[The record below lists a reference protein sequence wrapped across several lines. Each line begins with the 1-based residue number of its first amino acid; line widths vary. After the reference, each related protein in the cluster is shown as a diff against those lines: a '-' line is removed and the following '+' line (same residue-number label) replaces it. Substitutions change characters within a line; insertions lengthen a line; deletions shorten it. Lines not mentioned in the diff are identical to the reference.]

1 LPGENFLTNWTDVL
15 KNFLRKISLILAIF
29 LCSKTASAQVIDSR
43 FYRWTIYEMQEDELS
58 DKQCYIVA
66 NPIKSESDQ
75 PNRQKPY
82 IMITRYQRQRLEEV
96 SVYGGYEYKISS
108 KIFVMIDDAQF
119 RFPSKRD
126 IAWAKSKEEDIEAI
140 QRMLEAKKI
149 LVRSDSA
156 IGTFAV
162 DEYST
167 QGIAKAYA
175 RMREI
180 CK

>member
-1 LPGENFLTNWTDVL
+1 MKKFSAV
-15 KNFLRKISLILAIF
+15 FFILFFVADF
-29 LCSKTASAQVIDSR
+29 AAAQVVDSR
-43 FYRWTIYEMQEDELS
+43 FYRWTIYEMQEDELQ

-66 NPIKSESDQ
+66 NPIKTESDQ

-82 IMITRYQRQRLEEV
+82 LMITRFQRQRNEEV
-96 SVYGGYEYKISS
+96 SIFGGYEYKGNS

-119 RFPSKRD
+119 RFPTKKD
-126 IAWAKSKEEDIEAI
+126 IAWAKSKSEDVEVI
-140 QRMLEAKKI
+140 QRLLNAKKV

-156 IGTFAV
+156 IGTFAI

-167 QGIAKAYA
+167 EGIAKAYS